1 MSSSIISRVAVFAV
15 VVLFLV
21 VNGCVTPSVRPGHV
35 ALKQEGHITVA
46 SDAETEVVFQTPYSQ
61 APEIRLKDDSLNE
74 VKVVECQPG
83 RFRVRN
89 NSYEIQEISWTA
101 TGERV
106 APAK

>member
-1 MSSSIISRVAVFAV
+1 MSSSIVSRVAVFAV

-35 ALKQEGHITVA
+35 ALEQKGRITLA
-46 SDAETEVVFQTPYSQ
+46 SEAEQEVVFETPYNQ
-61 APEIRLKDDSLNE
+61 APEIQLKDDSLNE
-74 VKVVECQPG
+74 VKVVECSPG

-89 NSYEIQEISWTA
+89 NSYEVQQISWTA